1 MAEGLD
7 GLWGGVGGQEVG
19 RALTEALH
27 GIRAEDL
34 AGPLRPE
41 VVTGNIFTVAP
52 TEHQLVAVFFLLRFQ
67 ILVGQDPFVY
77 AVLIWA
83 LTWGSVA
90 SANLVGWGYPQPEHP
105 LWCALLQTRAPGL
118 GSRLLRAG
126 GSQSSQ
132 TYTPPSSFL
141 GMGSAL
147 FPPVKLKTRYPD
159 RSKNDTTHP
168 NPL

>member
-7 GLWGGVGGQEVG
+7 SLWGGVGGQEVG

-77 AVLIWA
+77 AVLIW
-83 LTWGSVA
+83 
-90 SANLVGWGYPQPEHP
+90 P
-105 LWCALLQTRAPGL
+105 LPG
-118 GSRLLRAG
+118 A
-126 GSQSSQ
+126 Q
-132 TYTPPSSFL
+132 
-141 GMGSAL
+141 
-147 FPPVKLKTRYPD
+147 
-159 RSKNDTTHP
+159 
-168 NPL
+168 